1 MSTYKA
7 LRKNPSAPQASAEI
21 LQALRELPLAALSDN
36 MHRNIGT
43 TGIQPYHKA
52 GEKTMAGT
60 AVTAKSRGGDNL
72 TYLRALEFCRPGDV
86 LVVDACGDLQNAV
99 IGGILT
105 YYAATIGLSGVVVDG
120 ALRDV
125 AEIRSREFP
134 VYARGV
140 THRGPYKDG
149 PGEINVPITVGGMV
163 INPGDIVVGDQD
175 GLLAIPQDDG
185 VQALIEKARAVLVAE
200 AATIHAMTEG
210 RWDRAFIDALE
221 ARCNN

>member
-7 LRKNPSAPQASAEI
+7 IRKIPSAPQADAKVI
-21 LQALRELPLAALSDN
+21 AALREIPVAALSDN

-43 TGIQPYHKA
+43 VGLHPYHRPGKQ
-52 GEKTMAGT
+52 TMAGT
-60 AVTAKSRGGDNL
+60 AVTARSRGGDNL

-86 LVVDACGDLQNAV
+86 LVIDAGGDLNNAV
-99 IGGILT
+99 VGGILSF
-105 YYAATIGLSGVVVDG
+105 YAASIGLAGVVIDG

-125 AEIRSREFP
+125 AEIRERDFP

-149 PGEINVPITVGGMV
+149 PGEINVPISVGGMV
-163 INPGDIVVGDQD
+163 VNPGDVVVGDQD
-175 GLLAIPQDDG
+175 GLLAIPQPG
-185 VQALIEKARAVLVAE
+185 IEELIDKAIAHLQAE
-200 AATIHAMTEG
+200 AKTIQAMKEG
-210 RWDRAFIDALE
+210 RWDRSFIDALE

>member
-7 LRKNPSAPQASAEI
+7 LRKNPSATPADAAI
-21 LQALRELPLAALSDN
+21 LAVLRDIPVAALSDN

-43 TGIQPYHKA
+43 VGLRPYHRPVA
-52 GEKTMAGT
+52 QTMAGT
-60 AVTAKSRGGDNL
+60 AVTARSRGGDNL

-86 LVVDACGDLQNAV
+86 LVIDCGGDLNNAV
-99 IGGILT
+99 VGGILSF
-105 YYAATIGLSGVVVDG
+105 YAAHIGVVGVVVDG
-120 ALRDV
+120 AIRDV
-125 AEIRSREFP
+125 AEIRERDFP

-149 PGEINVPITVGGMV
+149 PGEINVPISVGGMV
-163 INPGDIVVGDQD
+163 VNPGDIVVGDQD
-175 GLLAIPQDDG
+175 GLLAIPQDG
-185 VQALIEKARAVLVAE
+185 VEQLIEKARAHLETE
-200 AATIHAMTEG
+200 AQTIRAMKEG